1 MDSIRRLQD
10 LRKQNKK
17 IPSLSLQQIK
27 EFDELGYLINPSPGI
42 DLEQIQLARKELED
56 LEIAKKGAGN
66 AVGPLYLISERFY
79 DLATHPNIISAVQD
93 IIGPDVLLF
102 NASFFIKEPGP
113 SFVGWHIDSTYWG
126 IAPHDLVT
134 VWLALSDV
142 TEASGPMELLKGTH
156 LTDESEYQTEE
167 TYVADNILTRGQ
179 NMKFDSPID
188 YAKDVGK
195 AILKPGQFS
204 IHHHRIVHASS
215 PNNSND
221 RRIGW
226 TLRYVASHCGSIY
239 PAGDSAMY
247 ISGKEYGNLRLDV
260 PLHLGGT
267 MEDITRNG
275 KIKGSNTMFGADK
288 EKFRK
293 VLKER
298 NVKNLPQ
305 HVIDSR
311 SQVSAKL

>member
-113 SFVGWHIDSTYWG
+113 SFVGWHID
-126 IAPHDLVT
+126 
-134 VWLALSDV
+134 
-142 TEASGPMELLKGTH
+142 
-156 LTDESEYQTEE
+156 
-167 TYVADNILTRGQ
+167 N
-179 NMKFDSPID
+179 
-188 YAKDVGK
+188 
-195 AILKPGQFS
+195 
-204 IHHHRIVHASS
+204 
-215 PNNSND
+215 
-221 RRIGW
+221 
-226 TLRYVASHCGSIY
+226 
-239 PAGDSAMY
+239 
-247 ISGKEYGNLRLDV
+247 
-260 PLHLGGT
+260 
-267 MEDITRNG
+267 
-275 KIKGSNTMFGADK
+275 
-288 EKFRK
+288 
-293 VLKER
+293 
-298 NVKNLPQ
+298 
-305 HVIDSR
+305 
-311 SQVSAKL
+311 